1 MTVAKPPDRI
11 AVTGTVNVGDLMTL
25 DQRAE
30 HKLPAASRFSIGR
43 PVGMPAFEFPDSSAP
58 PGELQMRRLQYT
70 LTPAGGAVSIEN
82 SGLTASYGV
91 FGAPGSGKTFLLMH
105 MLKQILA
112 LNVDDPDAKFGG
124 LILDP

>member
-1 MTVAKPPDRI
+1 M
-11 AVTGTVNVGDLMTL
+11 
-25 DQRAE
+25 Q
-30 HKLPAASRFSIGR
+30 
-43 PVGMPAFEFPDSSAP
+43 
-58 PGELQMRRLQYT
+58 RLQYT
-70 LTPAGGAVSIEN
+70 LTPAGGTVSVEN

-124 LILDP
+124 IILDPKAALIDKCGAHARRRSGR